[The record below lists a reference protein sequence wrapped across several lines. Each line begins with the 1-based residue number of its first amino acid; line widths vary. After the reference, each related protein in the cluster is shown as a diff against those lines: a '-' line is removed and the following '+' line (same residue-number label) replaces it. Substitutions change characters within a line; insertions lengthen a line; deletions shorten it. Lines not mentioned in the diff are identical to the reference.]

1 MKPGASSLNP
11 YAASYIPLARRE
23 ADDNIKAKDFKHGNE
38 TACFEHSSHFAHN
51 LHYNNASL
59 DSVTRG
65 RGTENPHFAEA
76 SVQKNHHAHGSLIQS
91 PGEITDKQIMD
102 VEFDMDLEYL
112 RMTFPGLSNESLLD
126 VYLAN
131 SGDLEAAV
139 EMLNQLETY
148 TVESSG
154 TLPDTLDIGDVS
166 ESGSAA
172 YCSALK
178 LKNVA
183 GETSASSSGSAESA
197 VAS

>member
-23 ADDNIKAKDFKHGNE
+23 ANDNSKANDIKLDNE
-38 TACFEHSSHFAHN
+38 TAWFEHSSHFAHN
-51 LHYNNASL
+51 LNYNNASL

-65 RGTENPHFAEA
+65 TKKPHFAEA
-76 SVQKNHHAHGSLIQS
+76 SVQKNHFARSSLVQS
-91 PGEITDKQIMD
+91 QEEITDKQIMD

-126 VYLAN
+126 IYFAN
-131 SGDLEAAV
+131 SGDLEATV
-139 EMLNQLETY
+139 DMLNQLETHP
-148 TVESSG
+148 VESSG

-166 ESGSAA
+166 DSGPAA
-172 YCSALK
+172 HCSALK

-183 GETSASSSGSAESA
+183 GETSASSSGSAESTS
-197 VAS
+197 AS